1 MNSKRNHMGF
11 PGGLADKESAYGAGD
26 LGSILGSG
34 RFPWRS
40 EWHPSPVFL
49 PGEFHGQR
57 SLAGSSLWGRKE
69 SDRTERLKKKIE
81 REITYS
87 QNRGRKFWV
96 KVETWATCLNQG
108 GLCQTL

>member
-1 MNSKRNHMGF
+1 MGF

-69 SDRTERLKKKIE
+69 SDRTERLKKKRE
-81 REITYS
+81 RKHILT
-87 QNRGRKFWV
+87 K
-96 KVETWATCLNQG
+96 
-108 GLCQTL
+108 